1 VQQVMLS
8 VLIQLLHV
16 TAQAVGQHLIV
27 SHALM
32 IHMVYAVIQ
41 HVAAILAVT
50 HMIMVLLAQPV
61 KLVVVVLVV
70 YLSQLDLLVSI
81 APQHIIAAMG
91 LAVARR
97 LAQALLGSKPVG
109 RHARTAS
116 RGIVAYR

>member
-1 VQQVMLS
+1 MQQVMLS
-8 VLIQLLHV
+8 VLTTLPLV
-16 TAQAVGQHLIV
+16 TVQAAVQCLIV
-27 SHALM
+27 RHVLTL
-32 IHMVYAVIQ
+32 MVYADIQ
-41 HVAAILAVT
+41 HVVVMLAVT